1 MAVVRNAILFIA
13 LLLLTAPAVSAQQIQ
28 LTPVIGYRFFGSLT
42 DWTGA
47 NISVNDAMSFG
58 GFATYMATPTTGF
71 EFGWMRQDSDATLSR
86 PFNGRE
92 KFDVKVDN
100 WTLGSVKQIPR
111 AGSNITPYLNGFLGL
126 TYVSSSDGDDS
137 ITKFMLG
144 GGGGAK
150 ISPPSAP
157 LGLRL
162 GARAYFTFAGGGG
175 ATVGCG
181 TGGCGVGLSSGA
193 FFQLDLLAGLTIN
206 LGGRR

>member
-1 MAVVRNAILFIA
+1 MVLVRKAILVIA
-13 LLLLTAPAVSAQQIQ
+13 LLLLSAPAVHAQQFQ

-42 DWTGA
+42 DWTGT

-58 GFATYMATPTTGF
+58 GFATFMASPTTGF
-71 EFGWMRQDSDATLSR
+71 EFGYVRQDTDATLSR

-92 KFDVKVDN
+92 RYDVKVDY
-100 WTLGSVKQIPR
+100 WSLGSVRQIPR
-111 AGSNITPYLNGFLGL
+111 PGSNVTPFVSGFLGL
-126 TYVSSSDGDDS
+126 SRMSSSDGDDS
-137 ITKFMLG
+137 INKFLLG

-157 LGLRL
+157 VGLRL
-162 GARAYFTFAGGGG
+162 EARGYFTLAGGGG
-175 ATVGCG
+175 ASVGCG
-181 TGGCGVGLSSGA
+181 TGGCGFGFSGNA